1 MYEIFTTRN
10 VISEA
15 EWRGDTGKLT
25 VGRKKNMNFGVGVSF
40 CVLFEV
46 LQWDKTWITIRT
58 AEFKE
63 AARKEFLLRHE
74 ERGRVKVTHVQAYT
88 QNLLE
93 N

>member
-1 MYEIFTTRN
+1 MKR
-10 VISEA
+10 
-15 EWRGDTGKLT
+15 RHGKADS
-25 VGRKKNMNFGVGVSF
+25 GEEKNMNFGVGVSF

-74 ERGRVKVTHVQAYT
+74 ERGRVKVTHVQVYT